1 MGRRFH
7 EISFIFLWI
16 FHNKILYK
24 QSLLAQDSS
33 IFTIY
38 SCLRRVQ
45 NNI

>member
-24 QSLLAQDSS
+24 QSLPVQDSS
-33 IFTIY
+33 IFTIC
-38 SCLRRVQ
+38 SCLCRIR